1 MLLEDL
7 QVILKVAEFRSI
19 TQAAANLDM
28 RVATASAAVKRVE
41 ASLGVELFVRTTRS
55 LRLSSAGERYLP
67 QCEEAL
73 QMLEKAKLNMKGDLD
88 IIDGELRIAV
98 SSDLGRNLAMGW
110 IDEFMDQYPKVS
122 LRAYLSDSNVDFYR
136 DSIDMALRYGSP
148 SDSNLYGFK
157 ICTIPKI
164 LCATPTYLAEHGTPT
179 HPNDLN
185 AHNGLLYQVRDVIHD
200 VWDFKHID
208 SYLESSESYK
218 IKMRANRSSNDA
230 DLVRRW
236 CVAGKGLAIK
246 SGLDMANDLLT
257 GNLVHVM
264 PDYQAKPTELWLV
277 CPSKQSITPAVRIL
291 RDSFRAKSKAI
302 LQQLVERG
310 ILDSRLVD

>member
-28 RVATASAAVKRVE
+28 RTATASAAVKRVE

-55 LRLSSAGERYLP
+55 LRLSNAGERYLP

-110 IDEFMDQYPKVS
+110 IDEFMEQYPRVS

-157 ICTIPKI
+157 ICTVPKI
-164 LCATPTYLAEHGTPT
+164 LCATPEYLAKHGAPT
-179 HPNDLN
+179 HPNDLYD
-185 AHNGLLYQVRDVIHD
+185 HNGLLYQVRDVIHD

-208 SYLESSESYK
+208 SSQDSNENFK
-218 IKMRANRSSNDA
+218 IKMKANRSSNDA

-246 SGLDMANDLLT
+246 SGVDMANDLLA

-264 PDYQAKPTELWLV
+264 PNYQAKPTELWLV

-302 LQQLVERG
+302 LHQLVERG
-310 ILDSRLVD
+310 ILDASLVD